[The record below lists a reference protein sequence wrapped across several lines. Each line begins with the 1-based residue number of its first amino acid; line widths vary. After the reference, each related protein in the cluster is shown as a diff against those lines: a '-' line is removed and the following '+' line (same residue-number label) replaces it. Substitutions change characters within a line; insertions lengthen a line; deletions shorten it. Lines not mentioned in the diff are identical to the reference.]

1 MSRLLGES
9 NSYSVQCTAYKI
21 LKQVVE
27 KRTLALVLDVE
38 ASVAEAEEGHQS
50 KSIHLPGELV
60 EIVEKGR
67 GITWHEEPEVEVV
80 SDEGVARLWC

>member
-1 MSRLLGES
+1 
-9 NSYSVQCTAYKI
+9 VQCTAYKI

-27 KRTLALVLDVE
+27 KRTLALILDVE

-50 KSIHLPGELV
+50 KIIHLPGELV

-67 GITWHEEPEVEVV
+67 GIAWHEEPEVELV
-80 SDEGVARLWC
+80 SDDEVAWLLC